1 MYRNKKILYFVNT
14 FAILGDL
21 ESVVADKL
29 NWLSEHGFHISLLII
44 NFVSFTS
51 LTVAIADTSTA
62 NPHHKMR
69 LAIL

>member
-29 NWLSEHGFHISLLII
+29 N
-44 NFVSFTS
+44 
-51 LTVAIADTSTA
+51 
-62 NPHHKMR
+62 
-69 LAIL
+69 